1 MSKKYDAQSRSHAV
15 GVTTTSILAVMFAMG
30 LYVLADFGT
39 NGAAGTSAVAASA
52 TKPVA

>member
-39 NGAAGTSAVAASA
+39 NGAATATASA
-52 TKPVA
+52 ARTTQSIA